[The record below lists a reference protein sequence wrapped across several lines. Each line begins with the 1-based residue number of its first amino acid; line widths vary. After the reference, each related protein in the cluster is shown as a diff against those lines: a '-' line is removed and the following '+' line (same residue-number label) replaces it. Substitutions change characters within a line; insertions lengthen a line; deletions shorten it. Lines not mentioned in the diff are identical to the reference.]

1 VGHPTAPQFVTVD
14 HLGEALKQVQ
24 EAVIKGICE
33 LMKVS
38 DPRPRAEEGSV
49 LGGSATPISGAR
61 PLLRRAPVDI
71 APSRS
76 VATPYAS
83 KEQEAAW
90 YMEQEESSRPPRS
103 GRE

>member
-1 VGHPTAPQFVTVD
+1 
-14 HLGEALKQVQ
+14 
-24 EAVIKGICE
+24 
-33 LMKVS
+33 M
-38 DPRPRAEEGSV
+38 

-71 APSRS
+71 APSGS

-90 YMEQEESSRPPRS
+90 YMEQEESSHPPRS
-103 GRE
+103 GRERTEKRNVTDGRFTGRD